1 MSGPSRRRRP
11 ATPGRSAPPPR
22 SGPTGRAGASGRG
35 SATGRGAT
43 PRRAVPGRGAG
54 TGPADPSSGDRARR
68 SGGGHGLGGEQ
79 VEGRQ
84 AVRELLAAGRRPV
97 REVWIAEDLDP
108 SPQIDDIERLATRR
122 RVRLVLVPRTKL
134 ERAARTDA
142 PQGVLAHARALEE
155 VELETLCRKRQGHV
169 PFLLVLDGV
178 TDPHNVGA
186 LLRSAECAGVNGVV
200 LPRHRAVHVT
210 PTVAK
215 VAAGAVE
222 HLDIAIVPGVPNALR
237 QLDDLGVISV
247 GLDAEAP
254 TSLFDLD
261 LEASIGVA
269 LVMGAEGRGLAALTR
284 RRCSAL
290 AAIPQFGGLGSL
302 NVAAA
307 GAVACFEVMRR
318 RLAAASGE
326 TG

>member
-1 MSGPSRRRRP
+1 
-11 ATPGRSAPPPR
+11 
-22 SGPTGRAGASGRG
+22 
-35 SATGRGAT
+35 
-43 PRRAVPGRGAG
+43 
-54 TGPADPSSGDRARR
+54 
-68 SGGGHGLGGEQ
+68 
-79 VEGRQ
+79 
-84 AVRELLAAGRRPV
+84 VRELLAAGRRPV

-155 VELETLCRKRQGHV
+155 VELETLCRTKPGHV

-186 LLRSAECAGVNGVV
+186 LLRSAECAGVTGVV

-222 HLDIAIVPGVPNALR
+222 HLDIAVVPGVPNALR
-237 QLDDLGVISV
+237 QLDDLGVVTV
-247 GLDAEAP
+247 GLDAQAP
-254 TSLFDLD
+254 TSLFDID

-290 AAIPQFGGLGSL
+290 AAIPQFGALGSL

-318 RLAAASGE
+318 RLAAASGD

>member
-1 MSGPSRRRRP
+1 
-11 ATPGRSAPPPR
+11 
-22 SGPTGRAGASGRG
+22 
-35 SATGRGAT
+35 
-43 PRRAVPGRGAG
+43 
-54 TGPADPSSGDRARR
+54 
-68 SGGGHGLGGEQ
+68 

-108 SPQIDDIERLATRR
+108 SPHIDEIERLATRR

-142 PQGVLAHARALEE
+142 PQGVLAHARSLEE
-155 VELETLCRKRQGHV
+155 VDLERLCRARRDAG

-186 LLRSAECAGVNGVV
+186 LLRSAECAGVTGVV

-215 VAAGAVE
+215 VAAGAIE
-222 HLDIAIVPGVPNALR
+222 HLEMSVVPGVPNALR
-237 QLDDLGVISV
+237 QLDELGVVSI
-247 GLDAEAP
+247 GLDADAP
-254 TSLFDLD
+254 IALFDLRID
-261 LEASIGVA
+261 PTVGVA
-269 LVMGAEGRGLAALTR
+269 LVMGAEGRGLASLTR

-290 AAIPQFGGLGSL
+290 ASIPHFGALGSL

-307 GAVACFEVMRR
+307 GAVACFEVARR
-318 RLAAASGE
+318 RAGDRGGAAG
-326 TG
+326 